1 MKAVKQR
8 HKKLLSLIL
17 AFALVLSVF
26 SIMPFSAS
34 AAIGDTAVID
44 GITYTVTS
52 EIYGSNTVSVTG
64 FDNSTKDVVIPEKIT
79 LNGNDYSVTAIIDTV
94 FQGNTDI
101 ISINIPGTV
110 KVTNPNSF
118 MNCSSLKNITLNEG
132 IEDIVASTFQGTAV
146 EEIKLPKSL
155 TTIRK
160 YAFNGCLNLKDVYIY
175 SDLNILT
182 SVFYKS
188 TAIENVY
195 CYGKNTSYHTSAF
208 KNTNNSLIMHGYAGS
223 TTETFAN
230 SKGYSFVE
238 IQEEDSTT
246 EPVPTTQESTEVTD
260 PVATTEPST
269 EEPTEPTAP
278 TTATEATEE
287 YTTEPVPTTE
297 EPSTQPETTTEEPST
312 EPVPTTEPDTSIFKW
327 KAIYNNTAVEIN
339 GLKDDYLNQVS
350 VEIPDEINGLPVTV
364 IGESA
369 FERGQV
375 MYLTIPAS
383 VIVIDNNAFR
393 DCSNLT
399 TVTIAE
405 NSKLQKIGN
414 EAFYRTNGGGDSLN
428 AIDLPESLK
437 LLGYRAFFNRANL
450 LTVKIYSKDVY
461 FGDAA
466 KGSEVFDLY
475 SGTSNIKLYGF
486 TGSTAEAYA
495 AQKGHSFRYLD
506 LNTDELQELYNKAA
520 AIDAGLYTQESYANL
535 SDSMK
540 AAKKMLA
547 NRDATPAQIEECIAD
562 LQAAIDGLVIYVATS
577 TEEPS
582 TAEPTTA
589 PIEYMEYVMGDAD
602 GNGRV
607 SILDATCIQKHIVE
621 LIKLTGKDLAAADI
635 NGDGLISILDV
646 TLMQNWIV
654 GNENDRDY
662 KIGELVQTEV
672 IPTQPE
678 TQPTTEPT
686 PPSDITFYVPNYV
699 SWLTDMGGKMWLYND
714 ATAEFT
720 VMDYDEEENCFF
732 IDIPEN
738 WSELSL
744 YRTPYETTEEEF
756 DINSSWDEDT
766 QTGVILNKWVN
777 LGSRGENNC
786 YKIIGDGEGLYTT
799 YDPYVQPDDERT
811 IYFDNSKTK
820 WSTVYIYGWSFGIYN
835 EFIQMEPEGND
846 IWSYTFYDNLPID
859 GVKGFLFVNGSSWS
873 GATQTGDLCTEEGKN
888 LFVPTPGGS
897 KISGKWDVYT
907 P

>member
-1 MKAVKQR
+1 
-8 HKKLLSLIL
+8 
-17 AFALVLSVF
+17 
-26 SIMPFSAS
+26 
-34 AAIGDTAVID
+34 
-44 GITYTVTS
+44 
-52 EIYGSNTVSVTG
+52 
-64 FDNSTKDVVIPEKIT
+64 
-79 LNGNDYSVTAIIDTV
+79 
-94 FQGNTDI
+94 
-101 ISINIPGTV
+101 
-110 KVTNPNSF
+110 
-118 MNCSSLKNITLNEG
+118 
-132 IEDIVASTFQGTAV
+132 
-146 EEIKLPKSL
+146 
-155 TTIRK
+155 
-160 YAFNGCLNLKDVYIY
+160 
-175 SDLNILT
+175 
-182 SVFYKS
+182 
-188 TAIENVY
+188 
-195 CYGKNTSYHTSAF
+195 
-208 KNTNNSLIMHGYAGS
+208 
-223 TTETFAN
+223 
-230 SKGYSFVE
+230 
-238 IQEEDSTT
+238 
-246 EPVPTTQESTEVTD
+246 
-260 PVATTEPST
+260 
-269 EEPTEPTAP
+269 
-278 TTATEATEE
+278 
-287 YTTEPVPTTE
+287 
-297 EPSTQPETTTEEPST
+297 
-312 EPVPTTEPDTSIFKW
+312 
-327 KAIYNNTAVEIN
+327 
-339 GLKDDYLNQVS
+339 
-350 VEIPDEINGLPVTV
+350 
-364 IGESA
+364 
-369 FERGQV
+369 
-375 MYLTIPAS
+375 
-383 VIVIDNNAFR
+383 
-393 DCSNLT
+393 
-399 TVTIAE
+399 
-405 NSKLQKIGN
+405 
-414 EAFYRTNGGGDSLN
+414 
-428 AIDLPESLK
+428 
-437 LLGYRAFFNRANL
+437 
-450 LTVKIYSKDVY
+450 
-461 FGDAA
+461 
-466 KGSEVFDLY
+466 
-475 SGTSNIKLYGF
+475 
-486 TGSTAEAYA
+486 
-495 AQKGHSFRYLD
+495 
-506 LNTDELQELYNKAA
+506 
-520 AIDAGLYTQESYANL
+520 
-535 SDSMK
+535 MK

-873 GATQTGDLCTEEGKN
+873 GATQTGDLCTQEGKN

>member
-1 MKAVKQR
+1 MKAVKQW

-52 EIYGSNTVSVTG
+52 EIYGSNTVSVTS
-64 FDNSTKDVVIPEKIT
+64 FDNSYTDVVIPERVNVSGT
-79 LNGNDYSVTAIIDTV
+79 EYSVTSILA
-94 FQGNTDI
+94 FSGNTI
-101 ISINIPGTV
+101 IESINIPGTV
-110 KVTNPNSF
+110 ISLDKSAFSGCT
-118 MNCSSLKNITLNEG
+118 SLKKVILNEG
-132 IEDIVASTFQGTAV
+132 TETINMNAFYNSGIESISFPKTLKTLPLASIRGCTA
-146 EEIKLPKSL
+146 
-155 TTIRK
+155 
-160 YAFNGCLNLKDVYIY
+160 LKDVYIY
-175 SDLNILT
+175 SDVDIKGSAFNSDNNL
-182 SVFYKS
+182 
-188 TAIENVY
+188 ENVY
-195 CYGKNTSYHTSAF
+195 CYARNIIFASAAFPTTVKNMY
-208 KNTNNSLIMHGYAGS
+208 GYVGS
-223 TTETFAN
+223 TAETYAN
-230 SKGYSFVE
+230 TKGYNFIE

-246 EPVPTTQESTEVTD
+246 EPVPTTEESTEVTD

-327 KAIYNNTAVEIN
+327 KAIYNNTAVEIT
-339 GLKDDYLNQVS
+339 GLKDDYINQVS

-414 EAFYRTNGGGDSLN
+414 EAFYRTNGGGDNLN

-520 AIDAGLYTQESYANL
+520 AIDASLYTQESYANL

-873 GATQTGDLCTEEGKN
+873 GATQTGDLCTQEGKN